1 MPDALFFELLTD
13 FLGNTFG
20 GAFYGFSRIHLQNQ
34 MHPTLEVKT
43 EINLFVRPESR
54 FKARQDIDDGRD
66 NDDKNQNQSP
76 RNIFQ

>member
-1 MPDALFFELLTD
+1 MPDALIFELLTN
-13 FLGNTFG
+13 FLGNTFSR
-20 GAFYGFSRIHLQNQ
+20 AVEGFFGIYLQNQ
-34 MHPTLEVKT
+34 MHPALEVKT